1 MRAVV
6 QVRGDVNMSGDVVDT
21 LEMLNIHSVN
31 HCALVP
37 ETETYDG
44 MVAKVNDFVAFGEPS
59 LDVLTSLVGRRG
71 EPLEGSADIDDEWVA
86 ENTDYDDVDD
96 LARALLDEET
106 TLREAGLAPVLRLHP
121 PRGGH
126 DGIKQPVSDGGQLG
140 KHTTEEIDDLLTDM
154 R

>member
-1 MRAVV
+1 MQAVV
-6 QVRGDVNMSGDVVDT
+6 KLRGEVDVSGDVEDT

-37 ETETYDG
+37 ETETYEG
-44 MVAKVNDFVAFGEPS
+44 MVAKVNDYVAFGEPS
-59 LDVLTSLVGRRG
+59 RDVLAALVEARG
-71 EPLEGSADIDDEWVA
+71 EPAEGSADVDDDWVA

-96 LARALLDEET
+96 LAGALLDEET
-106 TLREAGLAPVLRLHP
+106 TLREAGLAPALRLHP

-126 DGIKQPVSDGGQLG
+126 DGIKQPVSDGGELG
-140 KHTTEEIDDLLTDM
+140 EHSTEEIDSLLTDM